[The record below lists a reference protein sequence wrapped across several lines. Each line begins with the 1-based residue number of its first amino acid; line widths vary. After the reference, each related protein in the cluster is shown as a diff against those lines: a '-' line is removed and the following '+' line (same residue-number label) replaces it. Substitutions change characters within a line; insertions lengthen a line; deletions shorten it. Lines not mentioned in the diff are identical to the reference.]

1 MGPQAI
7 IAIITAALPLIPI
20 VIKLIEM
27 TIEIIRNIINKHKNK
42 VIALE
47 AKDYLKDIAKN
58 PNIKHININEIGK
71 DAVLIGEVDQND
83 NVVDLKLYNDAD
95 VQIASDLKQNDGVV
109 IYEG

>member
-27 TIEIIRNIINKHKNK
+27 TIEIIRNIINKHKN
-42 VIALE
+42 
-47 AKDYLKDIAKN
+47 KDYLKDIAKN